1 MEIKET
7 KMVSI
12 EEVIQVL
19 EDSKGSADLTYEQ
32 QLALQHA
39 KKFAVTKA
47 KSEKIGKSLKELG
60 ILEEKSIIK
69 ILEIMPKNA
78 MTLRQILMQERR
90 TFSDEEVNKILAFTK
105 EKG

>member
-7 KMVSI
+7 KLVSI
-12 EEVIQVL
+12 DEVIKIL
-19 EDSKGSADLTYEQ
+19 EESKGSTDLTYEQ

-39 KKFAVTKA
+39 KKSGVPKA
-47 KSEKIGKSLKELG
+47 KSEKIAKTLKEMG
-60 ILEEKSIIK
+60 ILEERSIIK
-69 ILEIMPKNA
+69 ILEIMPKNV

-90 TFSDEEVNKILAFTK
+90 AYTDEEINKILALTK